1 MARRPSLQLHL
12 SPRALV
18 TAGALLAATLAATLL
33 GHGQLK
39 YGVGLIGA
47 LVFVPFAFA
56 NPPLAVASWLVA
68 NLLAGLPG
76 FGSAANYS
84 VYIVALVTV
93 GAVVAVGSGEAGE
106 PVEEDASR
114 LRRREVTLFLLFLLW
129 VLLTLV
135 WAPEGGAA
143 SDTIF
148 RLMRS
153 GVVFFAVLVLVRE
166 PRHLRWLA
174 AAFVVGTVL
183 SILSGV
189 ASGGLGASTSDEG
202 RLRGGTSDP
211 NYLAAAIVPA
221 LMFTGA
227 LASMRLRPL
236 LRAALGAG
244 ALVLAIGLAATESRG
259 GFLALLLVA
268 VVALASWRG
277 RRLTIAS
284 FIGLFAIG
292 AAAFFIASPSSWH
305 RVTHNTDNGSG
316 RSDIWQVAWRV
327 VEDHPIGG
335 AGLAQFPVVSPDF
348 IRRPGA
354 LSRADLLVDQRI
366 VVHNAYLQL
375 WAETGIVGLLLF
387 AGIVGTSLAASV
399 GATRRFEAAGDVEMA
414 TLARAAILALVGALA
429 ASFFLS
435 NIDDQRLWVL
445 IAFGPALLAVAQ
457 RAQQSR
463 VAR

>member
-1 MARRPSLQLHL
+1 MTRRLPLHF

-33 GHGQLK
+33 GHGELK
-39 YGVGLIGA
+39 YGIGLIAA

-84 VYIVALVTV
+84 VYIVALVTI
-93 GAVVAVGSGEAGE
+93 GAVAAVGTVEDEAAASD
-106 PVEEDASR
+106 VSR

-129 VLLTLV
+129 VTFTLV
-135 WAPEGGAA
+135 WAPESGLA
-143 SDTIF
+143 SDTIN
-148 RLMRS
+148 RLLRS
-153 GVVFFAVLVLVRE
+153 AVVFFAVLVLVRE
-166 PRHLRWLA
+166 PKHLRWLA
-174 AAFVVGTVL
+174 AAFVAGTVL

-227 LASMRLRPL
+227 LLSLRLRPL
-236 LRAALGAG
+236 LRAALGVG
-244 ALVLAIGLAATESRG
+244 AIVLAIGLAATESRG
-259 GFLALLLVA
+259 GFLALIVVSIVA
-268 VVALASWRG
+268 FATWPG
-277 RRLTIAS
+277 RRATIAM
-284 FIGLFAIG
+284 FVAFFALG
-292 AAAFFIASPSSWH
+292 AAAFFIASPSSWE
-305 RVTHNTDNGSG
+305 RVTQNKDSGSG

-327 VEDHPIGG
+327 VEDHPVAG
-335 AGLAQFPVVSPDF
+335 AGLAQFPAVSPDF
-348 IRRPGA
+348 LRRPGS

-387 AGIVGTSLAASV
+387 LGIAGTSMAASL
-399 GATRRFEAAGDVEMA
+399 GAARRYEGIGDEDMA
-414 TLARAAILALVGALA
+414 TLSRAAMLALLGSLA

-445 IAFGPALLAVAQ
+445 IAFGPALLAAAERAQ
-457 RAQQSR
+457 RASVR
-463 VAR
+463 